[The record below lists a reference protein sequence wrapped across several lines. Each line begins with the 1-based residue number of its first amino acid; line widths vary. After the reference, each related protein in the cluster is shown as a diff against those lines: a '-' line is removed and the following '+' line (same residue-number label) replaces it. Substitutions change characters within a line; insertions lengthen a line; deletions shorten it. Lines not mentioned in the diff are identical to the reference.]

1 MQVAA
6 GLARVSHGLEH
17 LKQVRDLPGADIVEV
32 QMLHTAL
39 VGIGV
44 HHNPVAEHRRVAVAA
59 AEAVQGAAA
68 TAADAAKEAAGTA
81 QHAAAAVAEKVRP
94 SDK

>member
-1 MQVAA
+1 MSRRHSA
-6 GLARVSHGLEH
+6 
-17 LKQVRDLPGADIVEV
+17 EV
-32 QMLHTAL
+32 
-39 VGIGV
+39 
-44 HHNPVAEHRRVAVAA
+44 NA